1 MDMQIVMDKGPLPP
15 GFSTVNDPQDASK
28 IRGHGRVTNTGKGGE
43 GLRGAWTTFH

>member
-28 IRGHGRVTNTGKGGE
+28 IRGHGRVTDIGKGG
-43 GLRGAWTTFH
+43 LVSVWNWT

>member
-28 IRGHGRVTNTGKGGE
+28 IRGHGRVTNTGKGG
-43 GLRGAWTTFH
+43 LVSVWNWT